1 MSKEVKEEIKAMGG
15 SPFRQ
20 VLPLLLV
27 QFCQAVQVRSR
38 SGSRVSPNVVV
49 LGVCSRRR
57 FILTRISLS
66 LARTPIRQ
74 SFRS

>member
-38 SGSRVSPNVVV
+38 QALGSR
-49 LGVCSRRR
+49 
-57 FILTRISLS
+57 
-66 LARTPIRQ
+66 RTS
-74 SFRS
+74 SF